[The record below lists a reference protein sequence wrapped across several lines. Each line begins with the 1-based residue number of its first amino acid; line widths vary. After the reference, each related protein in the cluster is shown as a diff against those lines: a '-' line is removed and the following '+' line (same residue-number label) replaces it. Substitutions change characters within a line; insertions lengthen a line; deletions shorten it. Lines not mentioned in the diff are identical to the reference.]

1 MARFSAGLHSRK
13 AVLATEP
20 DPSQPC
26 YAAALL
32 KLAMRLRKTPLQDPR
47 DFDPIVEEVLGDLP
61 VDLASFRGYLQ
72 RNCSFLL
79 SALGQT
85 HN

>member
-1 MARFSAGLHSRK
+1 MSSGLHSRK
-13 AVLATEP
+13 TVLATEP
-20 DPSQPC
+20 DPTQSH

-32 KLAMRLRKTPLQDPR
+32 KLATRLRKTPTRDER
-47 DFDPIVEEVLGDLP
+47 DFDVLVDEVLGDLP
-61 VDLASFRGYLQ
+61 VDLAGFRGYLQ

-85 HN
+85 HS